1 MTGAELVLGYETVKH
16 LDAWLAHN
24 VAEGDE
30 RFFGSE
36 RARLRE
42 LMLAL
47 AASDDTW
54 LDRGWWRVY
63 DEVSSQE
70 QRNGP

>member
-1 MTGAELVLGYETVKH
+1 MTDAELVLGRGTVEH

-24 VAEGDE
+24 VAEGDD
-30 RFFGSE
+30 RFFGGE
-36 RARLRE
+36 RDRLRG
-42 LMLAL
+42 LMLTL

-63 DEVSSQE
+63 DQVRG
-70 QRNGP
+70 QRL